1 MAVLP
6 LESNVLGAHVVGW
19 MRRMNFSKVW
29 KQFTQL
35 LLSYFLQTDILSPSQ
50 NRSCKSAQNRITAA
64 PQSAGSYSMA
74 LQTRNKWVIC
84 LCLKGENGSKSVKSS
99 LLTYSADSNQKWS
112 GQRNNKKKKRKER
125 KKMIGSIKIHK
136 SRTPRGAIG
145 NGSVIKNSIRNL
157 IIIHF
162 LGLVGHLE
170 TFLLLLKSWTLSL
183 VSIF

>member
-6 LESNVLGAHVVGW
+6 LQSNVLGACVVGW

-35 LLSYFLQTDILSPSQ
+35 LLSYFFQTHILSPSQ
-50 NRSCKSAQNRITAA
+50 NRSRKSAQNRITAA

-84 LCLKGENGSKSVKSS
+84 LCLKGEKMAQNLLSPHFWLTQQTPTKNNQVKGII
-99 LLTYSADSNQKWS
+99 K
-112 GQRNNKKKKRKER
+112 RNKRNER

-136 SRTPRGAIG
+136 SRTPRGAIW
-145 NGSVIKNSIRNL
+145 KW
-157 IIIHF
+157 
-162 LGLVGHLE
+162 
-170 TFLLLLKSWTLSL
+170 KSN
-183 VSIF
+183 